1 MLLNKKILC
10 YLLLAGVISTQAS
23 AGWNAGLAYSQ
34 FKDDED
40 GVDISL
46 DGVTLSV
53 GYEIRMEDSNFS
65 FMPELRVGF
74 GMGDDTINES
84 NIDVTVEL
92 ETYYGLSTRGTYHAS
107 PKFYVFLQPSYVNV
121 EVKASAMGM
130 SAKEDDWE
138 FGFGGGVGFIPSD
151 SVMLEAIFEDFDG
164 TNVISAG
171 LRYSF

>member
-10 YLLLAGVISTQAS
+10 GFLLTWGMSVQAS
-23 AGWNAGLAYSQ
+23 AGWNAGLAYSH

-46 DGVTLSV
+46 DAVTLSV
-53 GYEIRMEDSNFS
+53 GYEIRIEDSKFS

-74 GMGDDTINES
+74 GVGDDTINEFETDFMLE
-84 NIDVTVEL
+84 I
-92 ETYYGLSTRGTYHAS
+92 ETYYGLSARGTYHAS
-107 PKFYVFLQPSYVNV
+107 PNFYIFLQPSYVNL
-121 EVKASAMGM
+121 EVKVSAMGM

-138 FGFGGGVGFIPSD
+138 FGLGGGVGFIPTD
-151 SVMLEAIFEDFDG
+151 NVMLEAIFEDFDG

-171 LRYSF
+171 VRYSF